1 MLISELTALQTSSS
15 QFYFFTNVLYG
26 KQYRK
31 NKYAGVCFLLPYE
44 KKITFAWHVIAA
56 ESFQRRIHLN
66 TSINDGGKHWY
77 NSFQILMD
85 LPPLGHAI
93 FLCLLLYINTVN
105 NPELSFIFCRRE
117 ISRPCQHRGAAD
129 SLAGF
134 SQSTSPWKIF
144 LQWYKRNGSVPWQ
157 QLISS
162 KLFSFELLYLAQKN

>member
-1 MLISELTALQTSSS
+1 MSSYRKELSRMLISELAVLQSSSS

-44 KKITFAWHVIAA
+44 KKITFPWHMIAD

-66 TSINDGGKHWY
+66 TNINDGGKHQY
-77 NSFQILMD
+77 NSFQILVD

-93 FLCLLLYINTVN
+93 FLCSLLYINTVN
-105 NPELSFIFCRRE
+105 NPDLSFIFCRRE
-117 ISRPCQHRGAAD
+117 ISRPCLHRGTAD

-134 SQSTSPWKIF
+134 SQSTSPWKSF

-157 QLISS
+157 
-162 KLFSFELLYLAQKN
+162 